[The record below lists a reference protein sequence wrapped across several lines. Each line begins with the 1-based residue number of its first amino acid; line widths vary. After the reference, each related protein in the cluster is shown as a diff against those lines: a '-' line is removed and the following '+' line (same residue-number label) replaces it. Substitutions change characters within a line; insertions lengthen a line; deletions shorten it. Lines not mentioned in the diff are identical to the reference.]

1 MSDLSDLIHKIT
13 NNIREKYNY
22 TDEQLMAYFQGMT
35 DSAVESMESYNKQ
48 SKILNDTV
56 EELVEAL
63 EGDIEPYAETHVDEK
78 HYANIK
84 EWVDIHDKMT
94 RRLLDIANRDG
105 LTCYYSANQ
114 IIQYAREHLEEIYNW
129 IGSYL
134 EEWDNE
140 NKS

>member
-1 MSDLSDLIHKIT
+1 MKRDTFELI
-13 NNIREKYNY
+13 
-22 TDEQLMAYFQGMT
+22 
-35 DSAVESMESYNKQ
+35 
-48 SKILNDTV
+48 
-56 EELVEAL
+56 EAL

-94 RRLLDIANRDG
+94 GRLLDIANRDSM
-105 LTCYYSANQ
+105 TCYYSANQ